1 MCTSVSTRTL
11 VEHTDKEEMP
21 LVTSMFLI
29 VDASEASEVSIYLVN
44 GRDAP
49 PRMKMQIESSG
60 KRTFNDIYEDVPATL
75 DGLVDEYAED
85 AEDRAEEVWE
95 WLKECRSRENTF
107 NPTDERVVITHTIS
121 IAQM

>member
-1 MCTSVSTRTL
+1 
-11 VEHTDKEEMP
+11 
-21 LVTSMFLI
+21 MFLI

-60 KRTFNDIYEDVPATL
+60 KRTFNDIYEEGPESL
-75 DGLVDEYAED
+75 DGLVGRDAED
-85 AEDRAEEVWE
+85 ADECAEEVWE
-95 WLKECRSRENTF
+95 WLNECRSRENKF

-121 IAQM
+121 IAQV

>member
-1 MCTSVSTRTL
+1 
-11 VEHTDKEEMP
+11 
-21 LVTSMFLI
+21 MFLI

-49 PRMKMQIESSG
+49 AHMKSHIESSG
-60 KRTFNDIYEDVPATL
+60 KRTFNEIHE
-75 DGLVDEYAED
+75 LVDEEADEAD
-85 AEDRAEEVWE
+85 ERAEEVWG
-95 WLKECRSRENTF
+95 WLHECRSRENTF

>member
-1 MCTSVSTRTL
+1 MSRGTF
-11 VEHTDKEEMP
+11 
-21 LVTSMFLI
+21 MFLI

-49 PRMKMQIESSG
+49 AHMKKHIESSG
-60 KRTFNDIYEDVPATL
+60 KRTFNDIHEDGPESL
-75 DGLVDEYAED
+75 DGLVDED
-85 AEDRAEEVWE
+85 ADEADEQAEEVWE
-95 WLKECRSRENTF
+95 WLNECRSRENTF